1 MRGMGRIV
9 YAAAMS
15 HVLYPDYYGKNVG
28 PHGRKMVEEL
38 IAIVRDMGRTLQ
50 AAKPDAIVI
59 VADDHLNVFSFDAVP
74 AMCVRIGRHVER
86 MVQDD
91 AIEFDQALEG
101 LPQRYPL
108 HEALANAILE
118 QGMDA
123 GFDFAASWSAPLD
136 HAFLSPLG
144 TLYGEAPMP
153 PLVPFWVNCFIAP
166 QPTARRCFAAGQH
179 IARVI
184 ARSDW
189 NVAVLATGGLSHFPG
204 LTLKRVGTSD
214 PAFDRRI
221 VSAMEAGK
229 HDELTALTIGE
240 LHETG
245 SHELLNW
252 MVLLGAVAP
261 ARARV
266 RFFGEMGRIDL
277 AALEWE
283 VA

>member
-1 MRGMGRIV
+1 MGRIV

-28 PHGRKMVEEL
+28 PHGRRMVEAL
-38 IAIVRDMGRTLQ
+38 IAVVRQMGETL
-50 AAKPDAIVI
+50 AAARPDAIVI
-59 VADDHLNVFSFDAVP
+59 VADDHLNVFSFDAIP

-91 AIEFDQALEG
+91 AIEFDAALDG
-101 LPQRYPL
+101 LPERYPV
-108 HEALANAILE
+108 HEELANRILE
-118 QGMDA
+118 DGLA
-123 GFDFAASWSAPLD
+123 SGFDFAASWSAPLD
-136 HAFLSPLG
+136 HAFLSPLS
-144 TLYGEAPMP
+144 TLYGDRAMP

-166 QPTARRCFAAGQH
+166 QPPPQRCFAAGQH
-179 IARVI
+179 IARVV
-184 ARSDW
+184 RQNDW
-189 NVAVLATGGLSHFPG
+189 NVAILATGGLSHFPG

-214 PAFDRRI
+214 PAFDRRV

-229 HDELTALTIGE
+229 HDELCALTMPE

-252 MVLLGAVAP
+252 MVLLGAVSP

-277 AALEWE
+277 AALEWDLS
-283 VA
+283 